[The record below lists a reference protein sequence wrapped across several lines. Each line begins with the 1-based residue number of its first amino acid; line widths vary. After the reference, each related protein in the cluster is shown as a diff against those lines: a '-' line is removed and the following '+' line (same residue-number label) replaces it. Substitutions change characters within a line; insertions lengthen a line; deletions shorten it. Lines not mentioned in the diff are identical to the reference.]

1 MKEKDLGNLRKSYTK
16 NELKAADIANDPIAF
31 FGSWFNEAE
40 HHPEI
45 DEANAMT
52 LATLGLDDY
61 PKARVVLLKAINE
74 KGFVFYTN
82 YQSEKGLSIAHHA
95 KVGLSFFWPALERQ
109 VIIKGTAEQLKPEV
123 SNAYFNSRPKAS
135 QLGALVSEQSK
146 VITDRSI
153 LEAKLEA
160 LEIEYQ
166 DKSVDRPEHWGG
178 YVVVPK
184 CIEFWQ
190 GRPNRLHDRIR
201 CQWQGSFWNI
211 ERLAP

>member
-123 SNAYFNSRPKAS
+123 SNAYFNSRPKGS

-178 YVVVPK
+178 YLVVPK